1 MGKDGK
7 LSRSEGLSF
16 LQRQIALTLSLST
29 QRDRINKQKPSQSLC
44 AAANSLYY
52 TSATLAQAGR
62 SEEAQRFCEHAN
74 EVQAMAEGNAAK
86 EERRAEKERQREE
99 RFR

>member
-1 MGKDGK
+1 
-7 LSRSEGLSF
+7 
-16 LQRQIALTLSLST
+16 
-29 QRDRINKQKPSQSLC
+29 
-44 AAANSLYY
+44 
-52 TSATLAQAGR
+52 LAQAGR